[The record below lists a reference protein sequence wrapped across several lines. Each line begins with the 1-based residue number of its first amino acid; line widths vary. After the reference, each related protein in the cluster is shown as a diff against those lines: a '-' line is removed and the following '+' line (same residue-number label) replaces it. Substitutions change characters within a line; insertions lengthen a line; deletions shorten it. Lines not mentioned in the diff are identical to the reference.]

1 MPSLDHKIPP
11 PLIAL
16 ACVIAAWLLARAVP
30 GVAFVWPSR
39 VPIAV
44 LCIAAGVLLALSGIV
59 TFRKARTTLDP
70 HAPDR
75 ATSMVRTGPYR
86 FTRNPMYLGLA
97 TALLGICIYFANP
110 LTLVALIFFIGY
122 ITRYQIVPEERALL
136 AKFGEPYARYLRS
149 VRRWI

>member
-1 MPSLDHKIPP
+1 MASLDHRIPP

-16 ACVIAAWLLARAVP
+16 ACVVAAWALTRYLP
-30 GVAFVWPSR
+30 GMALDLPLHI
-39 VPIAV
+39 PIALV
-44 LCIAAGVLLALSGIV
+44 VIAAGVVLALSGIV
-59 TFRKARTTLDP
+59 TFRKAGTTVDP

-75 ATSMVRTGPYR
+75 ATSMVDTGPYR

-97 TALLGICIYFANP
+97 IALLGICIYFANP
-110 LTLVALIFFIGY
+110 LTLVAPIFFIAY

-149 VRRWI
+149 VRRWL